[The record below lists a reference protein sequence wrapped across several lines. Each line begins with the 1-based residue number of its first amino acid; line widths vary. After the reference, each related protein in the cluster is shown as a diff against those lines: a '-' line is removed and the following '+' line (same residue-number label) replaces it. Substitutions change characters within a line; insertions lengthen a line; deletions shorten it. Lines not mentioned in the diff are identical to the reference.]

1 MSSGYTVITSNVE
14 SDWTRSRLDQIY
26 ILCSGGSS
34 QDCWGA
40 ASHTASPT
48 AQGAPGRLDSP
59 AWRRGH
65 EYSQTCV
72 YKEDIKICTV
82 ASFQCLKVAESHQFK
97 VCKKFV
103 CQKTRKK
110 KSLPWQQCIRSPS
123 ETSRHGCS
131 TPTPNR
137 WRTQPWACAPRAQPF
152 SMASL
157 RLKRMPVKLVTLY
170 VYKYMYMYL

>member
-1 MSSGYTVITSNVE
+1 MTE
-14 SDWTRSRLDQIY
+14 WTRSRLDQIY

-34 QDCWGA
+34 RDCWGA
-40 ASHTASPT
+40 ASRTASPT

-59 AWRRGH
+59 AWRSGH

-82 ASFQCLKVAESHQFK
+82 ASFQCVWKLLKVTNLKCAKNSF
-97 VCKKFV
+97 VKKPE
-103 CQKTRKK
+103 KK

-137 WRTQPWACAPRAQPF
+137 WRSQPWACAPRAQPF